1 MAEKTKRIEELQKF
15 AQANAGKGRSS
26 PAAHALAM
34 AQIATNSVAKDG
46 PKSSPVENIRFGIL
60 IIATNQLTKVSA
72 NLLHEFHKTVDIRE
86 KIALASAI
94 AELNLAQLKVAAEI
108 PKSKI
113 SQLTDAEI
121 AAAEA
126 AYKARAR
133 MLPASVVVVNTGN
146 ASQNDRHLSTTNG
159 SGYPD
164 FLKVGGSPGAVH

>member
-1 MAEKTKRIEELQKF
+1 MSEKKPKTPLQTLAE
-15 AQANAGKGRSS
+15 ANARRGRSS

-34 AQIATNSVAKDG
+34 AKIATNSVAKDG

-60 IIATNQLTKVSA
+60 IIATNQLTKVSV
-72 NLLHEFHKTVDIRE
+72 NLLHEFYKTADIRE

-113 SQLTDAEI
+113 SQLTDQEI

-126 AYKARAR
+126 EYKAKAR
-133 MLPASVVVVNTGN
+133 MFPSSVVVVNTGN
-146 ASQNDRHLSTTNG
+146 APQNGNRHLSTTTG

-164 FLKVGGSPGAVH
+164 FLQVGGGSGSVH